1 MYEVMELVEQQDL
14 SEEVMELV
22 AEQQD
27 LSEEVSSA
35 FQSSDFDID
44 ELRNELHG
52 IDKLHGMGM
61 DEVNIFL
68 LCRRIINHQMLSL
81 GAING

>member
-1 MYEVMELVEQQDL
+1 MLEKKLLIQVY
-14 SEEVMELV
+14 EVMELV

-27 LSEEVSSA
+27 LSEEVLSA

-52 IDKLHGMGM
+52 IDELHGMEM
-61 DEVNIFL
+61 DEVKMPIFSCYVAEL
-68 LCRRIINHQMLSL
+68 LITKC
-81 GAING
+81 

>member
-1 MYEVMELVEQQDL
+1 
-14 SEEVMELV
+14 MELV

-52 IDKLHGMGM
+52 IAELHGMEM
-61 DEVNIFL
+61 DEVNMPIFSCCVAEL
-68 LCRRIINHQMLSL
+68 LITKC
-81 GAING
+81 